1 MLCPGRPPRLIV
13 LTGDPFMPPA
23 SRRLSA
29 DTWAVLLSLA
39 LALLVR
45 FGIIRSVPW

>member
-1 MLCPGRPPRLIV
+1 
-13 LTGDPFMPPA
+13 MPA
-23 SRRLSA
+23 TSRRLSP

-45 FGIIRSVPW
+45 FGVIKVVPW